1 MPTETTR
8 LFKKAR
14 SLKKLF
20 APLFLTALALAISAC
35 DKNPVAETKPALAK
49 VSTEVIATA
58 PLSVSNELS
67 GRVVAPRVAQVS
79 ARVAGVVL
87 KRAFTEG
94 SEVKQGDVLF
104 LIDPAPFKADLDS
117 AQAALRKSEAV
128 ALQAKLQ
135 DQRYAELIEINAISR
150 QDHDNARAAAQQANA
165 DVAANQAAVQR
176 AKLNLGY
183 ATVTAPISGRIGR
196 ALVTEGALVGQGEV
210 TPLARIQQLN
220 PIHVDLTQ
228 STRDLDNLREA
239 FRAGELQQV
248 GKQQAKAT
256 LIRDNGSLYP
266 LPGKLL
272 FTDVTVD
279 PSTGQIILRSEF
291 PNPDY
296 DLLPGS
302 FVRVRLEQAVNKEGI
317 SVPQRAVLRDSAGV
331 AQVLLIDAYNRVQL
345 QSVQLGSA
353 HNDRWAVTSG
363 LKAGDRIVT
372 EGLQHA
378 RPGEQVQIDDPT
390 LPLAH
395 STDQ

>member
-1 MPTETTR
+1 M
-8 LFKKAR
+8 
-14 SLKKLF
+14 KKLF
-20 APLFLTALALAISAC
+20 APLCLSALALALTAC
-35 DKNPVAETKPALAK
+35 DKSPVAQTQTPLAK
-49 VSTEVIATA
+49 VRTEVVATA
-58 PLSVSNELS
+58 PLSISNELS

-87 KRAFTEG
+87 KRVYSEG
-94 SEVKQGDVLF
+94 AEVKQGDVLF
-104 LIDPAPFKADLDS
+104 LIDPAPLKADLDS
-117 AQAALRKSEAV
+117 AQAALSKSRAI
-128 ALQAKLQ
+128 AQQAKLQ
-135 DQRYAELIEINAISR
+135 EQRYAELIGINAISR
-150 QDHDNARAAAQQANA
+150 QDYDNAQAQAQQSNA

-210 TPLARIQQLN
+210 TPMARIQQLN
-220 PIHVDLTQ
+220 PIQVDLTQ
-228 STRDLDNLREA
+228 STRDVDNLRAA
-239 FRAGELQQV
+239 FRAGELQQI
-248 GKQQAKAT
+248 GSNQAKAT

-272 FTDVTVD
+272 FTDVSVE

-291 PNPDY
+291 PNPDH

-302 FVRVRLEQAVNKEGI
+302 FVRVRLEQAVNKEAI
-317 SVPQRAVLRDSAGV
+317 TVPQRAILRDGAGV
-331 AQVLLIDAYNRVQL
+331 AQVLLLDADNRVKQQPL
-345 QSVQLGSA
+345 QLGGVQ
-353 HNDRWAVTSG
+353 NDRWIVNEG
-363 LKAGDRIVT
+363 LKPGDQIVI

-378 RPGEQVQIDDPT
+378 RVGEQVHIDNPT

>member
-1 MPTETTR
+1 M
-8 LFKKAR
+8 
-14 SLKKLF
+14 KKLF

-49 VSTEVIATA
+49 VRTEVIATA

-150 QDHDNARAAAQQANA
+150 QDHDNARATAQQANA

-331 AQVLLIDAYNRVQL
+331 AQVLLIDADNRVQL

-372 EGLQHA
+372 QGLQHA

>member
-1 MPTETTR
+1 M
-8 LFKKAR
+8 
-14 SLKKLF
+14 KKLF

>member
-1 MPTETTR
+1 M
-8 LFKKAR
+8 
-14 SLKKLF
+14 KKLF
-20 APLFLTALALAISAC
+20 APLCLSALALALSAC
-35 DKNPVAETKPALAK
+35 DKSPAAETKAPLAK
-49 VSTEVIATA
+49 VRTEVIATV
-58 PLSVSNELS
+58 PLSINNELS

-87 KRAFTEG
+87 KRVYTEG
-94 SEVKQGDVLF
+94 TEVKQGDVLF

-117 AQAALRKSEAV
+117 AQAALRKSR
-128 ALQAKLQ
+128 ALSMQAKLQ
-135 DQRYAELIEINAISR
+135 DQRYTELVESNAISR
-150 QDHDNARAAAQQANA
+150 QDYDNARALALQADA
-165 DVAANQAAVQR
+165 DVAANQAAVRR
-176 AKLNLGY
+176 AELNLGY

-210 TPLARIQQLN
+210 TAMARIQQLN

-228 STRDLDNLREA
+228 STRDLDNLRES

-248 GKQQAKAT
+248 GKNQARAT

-272 FTDVTVD
+272 FTDVSVD

-302 FVRVRLEQAVNKEGI
+302 FVRVRLEQAVNKEAI
-317 SVPQRAVLRDSAGV
+317 SVPQRAILRDGAGV
-331 AQVLLIDAYNRVQL
+331 AQVLLLDGENRVRQ
-345 QSVQLGSA
+345 QPVQLGSVQ
-353 HNDRWAVTSG
+353 NDRWIVNAG
-363 LKAGDRIVT
+363 LKPGDRIVI

-378 RPGEQVQIDDPT
+378 RAGDQVQIDDPK
-390 LPLAH
+390 LPLEH

>member
-1 MPTETTR
+1 M
-8 LFKKAR
+8 
-14 SLKKLF
+14 KKLF
-20 APLFLTALALAISAC
+20 APLCLTALALTISAC
-35 DKNPVAETKPALAK
+35 DKSPVAETKPPLVK
-49 VSTEVIATA
+49 VRTEVVASA
-58 PLSVSNELS
+58 PVSISNELS

-87 KRAFTEG
+87 KRVFAEG

-104 LIDPAPFKADLDS
+104 LIDPAPLKAELDS
-117 AQAALRKSEAV
+117 SLAALRKAQ
-128 ALQAKLQ
+128 ALAKQARLQ
-135 DQRYAELIEINAISR
+135 DQRYGELIQINAISR
-150 QDHDNARAAAQQANA
+150 QEYDNARAVAQQTSA
-165 DVAANQAAVQR
+165 DVAANEAEVQR
-176 AKLNLGY
+176 ARLNLGY

-210 TPLARIQQLN
+210 TALARIQQLD

-228 STRDLDNLREA
+228 STRDLDNLRES

-248 GKQQAKAT
+248 GKNQAKAT
-256 LIRDNGSLYP
+256 LIRDNGNLYP

-272 FTDVTVD
+272 FTDISVD
-279 PSTGQIILRSEF
+279 PSTGQIIVRSEF

-302 FVRVRLEQAVNKEGI
+302 FVRVRVEQAVNKQGI
-317 SVPQRAVLRDSAGV
+317 TVPQRAILRDSAGI
-331 AQVLLIDAYNRVQL
+331 AQVLLLDAENRVKQ
-345 QSVQLGSA
+345 QPVQLGNVL
-353 HNDRWAVTSG
+353 NDRWIVNTG
-363 LKAGDRIVT
+363 LKAGDRIVV

-378 RPGEQVQIDDPT
+378 RPGEHVQIDDPT